1 MARRRDEA
9 AVPEASVGAGA
20 VDRPVALRRA
30 VRLESLT
37 VIWMSLEA
45 ILAVGAGIAA
55 RSVLLTAFGTD
66 SVIELL
72 SGATLLWRL
81 QREALGK
88 DPANVEALEERATWI
103 SAVLLLLL
111 CVYVVLSSIV
121 GLVLRIEPES
131 TWLGLIVA
139 AAAVVVMPWLA
150 RQKRNVNVT
159 LQSPALRAD
168 VVESA
173 TCAYLAG
180 ITLAGVGIHA
190 LTGWWWVEYLAA
202 IGLLGWL
209 IPETR
214 EAFEAALGRRHG
226 DPHH

>member
-1 MARRRDEA
+1 
-9 AVPEASVGAGA
+9 
-20 VDRPVALRRA
+20 
-30 VRLESLT
+30 
-37 VIWMSLEA
+37 MSLEA

-72 SGATLLWRL
+72 SGAVLLWRL

-180 ITLAGVGIHA
+180 ITLAGVAIHA

-202 IGLLGWL
+202 IALLGWL

-214 EAFEAALGRRHG
+214 EAFEAALGSRHSEQIG
-226 DPHH
+226 